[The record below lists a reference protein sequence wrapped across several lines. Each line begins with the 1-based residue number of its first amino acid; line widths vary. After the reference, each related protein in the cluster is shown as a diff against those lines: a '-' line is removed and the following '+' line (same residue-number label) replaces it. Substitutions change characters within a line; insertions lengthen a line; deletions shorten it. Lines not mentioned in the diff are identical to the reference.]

1 MKSFLL
7 IGAGNF
13 GHLLARELSKQPC
26 ELMIADISEHA
37 LEDLLELG
45 ISAKIGDCKREEVLE
60 SFDVASFDACFVCV
74 GGHFQTSL
82 EIVYL
87 LKKLHAAKIYCRA
100 DDDSQARFLGI
111 ICADFLTNLVN
122 IRLGFR
128 HQYVLS
134 TTGDTSC
141 HGQPAGGLAHYLN
154 KYNATMSTGG
164 IAELVYGI
172 HHCISRCIRT
182 NSVIRAPHIIFNGG
196 RNTKNRHAEFLA
208 HGGGTLDAAAA
219 TDNDK
224 AFDTMLFQ
232 IFIAL
237 TTAIL
242 LKELS
247 AAGDAKEGTATLNH
261 VAYTAGIKLFD
272 FVINKSLVAVVDT
285 PDMDTLMDCGADYC
299 TNAGVHAWAV
309 VAAG

>member
-100 DDDSQARFLGI
+100 GDDSQAKFLGI
-111 ICADFLTNLVN
+111 IGADHVIYPEREAAQSLAISEANDSIFNCIPMTEGYSVYEIATPASWVGKTISEANIYQVYRVN
-122 IRLGFR
+122 ILAIVKNGVMSMMPPSSYRLNASDHLMVLG
-128 HQYVLS
+128 HQADVE
-134 TTGDTSC
+134 
-141 HGQPAGGLAHYLN
+141 
-154 KYNATMSTGG
+154 K
-164 IAELVYGI
+164 
-172 HHCISRCIRT
+172 
-182 NSVIRAPHIIFNGG
+182 
-196 RNTKNRHAEFLA
+196 
-208 HGGGTLDAAAA
+208 
-219 TDNDK
+219 
-224 AFDTMLFQ
+224 
-232 IFIAL
+232 
-237 TTAIL
+237 
-242 LKELS
+242 LK
-247 AAGDAKEGTATLNH
+247 
-261 VAYTAGIKLFD
+261 
-272 FVINKSLVAVVDT
+272 
-285 PDMDTLMDCGADYC
+285 
-299 TNAGVHAWAV
+299 
-309 VAAG
+309 